1 MGGLLRVIGEN
12 TSLKCLPCDRVNLD
26 YGQFA
31 EYQDA
36 EEHPAQEPFE
46 RPRLPASKKAIAE
59 IPVTVPSILKYFLDG
74 SRRTYKIADVVI
86 DKRRYLPMI
95 AGQIGVAVLER
106 TEEELE
112 YKPVRDFCRFRNV
125 LALPDSI
132 SPDEVGELEILVNE
146 RSPVRFHLLQYR
158 DKRDDPS
165 RDPVDLGVARI
176 MSEMHDIEIEAV
188 RQMEAR
194 DFLADHYGMLVID
207 GPLRFKKKFDLVQ
220 FRNVVGLSKSFRPTF
235 MVGTRRKRVDVGSI
249 ACGLR
254 YAERTSV
261 FRTAHED
268 KTIGMWYL
276 RIRPPHHMSNPLEGV
291 VKIERYAVD
300 PADREE
306 GFEGS
311 RIDNISRH
319 VLRERNVTPYQ
330 SDVRW
335 ASHIYPVYAAERYL
349 KSSFLSD
356 MQFKA
361 IF

>member
-1 MGGLLRVIGEN
+1 
-12 TSLKCLPCDRVNLD
+12 
-26 YGQFA
+26 
-31 EYQDA
+31 
-36 EEHPAQEPFE
+36 
-46 RPRLPASKKAIAE
+46 
-59 IPVTVPSILKYFLDG
+59 
-74 SRRTYKIADVVI
+74 
-86 DKRRYLPMI
+86 
-95 AGQIGVAVLER
+95 
-106 TEEELE
+106 
-112 YKPVRDFCRFRNV
+112 
-125 LALPDSI
+125 
-132 SPDEVGELEILVNE
+132 
-146 RSPVRFHLLQYR
+146 
-158 DKRDDPS
+158 
-165 RDPVDLGVARI
+165 
-176 MSEMHDIEIEAV
+176 
-188 RQMEAR
+188 
-194 DFLADHYGMLVID
+194 
-207 GPLRFKKKFDLVQ
+207 
-220 FRNVVGLSKSFRPTF
+220 

>member
-1 MGGLLRVIGEN
+1 MGRLLEIIDRN
-12 TSLKCLPCDRVNLD
+12 TSLKCLACNRLNLD

-36 EEHPAQEPFE
+36 DEPPPQEAFE
-46 RPRLPASKKAIAE
+46 RPTLPTSKKAIGE
-59 IPVTVPSILKYFLDG
+59 IPPTVPSILKFFLDG
-74 SRRTYKIADVVI
+74 SRRTYKIADIII
-86 DKRRYLPMI
+86 DGRRYLPII

-106 TEEELE
+106 TEEERD

-125 LALPDSI
+125 LAFPDSI
-132 SPDEVGELEILVNE
+132 PPDELAELESLVNE
-146 RSPVRFHLLQYR
+146 RSPLRFRLLRYR
-158 DKRDDPS
+158 AKPADPG

-220 FRNVVGLSKSFRPTF
+220 FRNVVGLSKTFRPTF
-235 MVGTRRKRVDVGSI
+235 TVGKRRRRVDVGSI
-249 ACGLR
+249 ASGLR

-261 FRTAHED
+261 FKTVHDD
-268 KTIGMWYL
+268 KTIGIWYL
-276 RIRPPHHMSNPLEGV
+276 RIRPPRHMSNPLEGV

-311 RIDNISRH
+311 RVDNISMH
-319 VLRERNVTPYQ
+319 ILRERNVTPYQ
-330 SDVRW
+330 SDSRW

-349 KSSFLSD
+349 KSSFMSD
-356 MQFKA
+356 MEFKG